1 MPAGQERMKREAY
14 QMKEMQ
20 ERPSLSS
27 RLWLKGVALFQKYM
41 AKKYGLEIPE
51 NGRDLYDVIKLD
63 PGEAAAGGK
72 VGYHYLKGTMP
83 RDLLVKVPAG
93 VRDGQKIRLKG
104 LGEEGKNGGVSG
116 DLYLKVNI
124 RVPIFKR
131 IVEFFKQG

>member
-1 MPAGQERMKREAY
+1 MKRDRY
-14 QMKEMQ
+14 QMKGMP

-27 RLWLKGVALFQKYM
+27 RLLLKGVTLFQKHM

-51 NGRDLYDVIKLD
+51 NGRDLYDVIKLE
-63 PGEAAAGGK
+63 PGEAATGGK
-72 VGYHYLKGTMP
+72 VGYHYLKGSKP

-104 LGEEGKNGGVSG
+104 LGEEGKNGGASG
-116 DLYLKVNI
+116 DLCLKVKI
-124 RVPIFKR
+124 RVPILKK